1 MRARTFEMFM
11 CRTTHCSSKLR
22 YINSIA
28 YRIVYVYAISS
39 TLSDHKFCASQSR
52 THFVWI
58 TNRLCSHIMNS
69 AAFSECNVVISMFF
83 IRRIFS
89 FEFFFR
95 SAFFSHK
102 FVYASVCT
110 DHLRNSKQEKY
121 AVLERRTITS
131 RARMFVRVRFLRFLL
146 LVRLFAHCLWLSVS
160 PEFMLSVN
168 NLISSYFSAS

>member
-1 MRARTFEMFM
+1 MSNDTLLEQTA
-11 CRTTHCSSKLR
+11 
-22 YINSIA
+22 INSIA

-89 FEFFFR
+89 FEFFF
-95 SAFFSHK
+95 SLCFFSHK

-131 RARMFVRVRFLRFLL
+131 RVLMFVCVCILL
-146 LVRLFAHCLWLSVS
+146 PLLIRLFAHCFWLSVS